1 MIFLK
6 LGGSLITD
14 KAVPGTARFEVLSR
28 LAGEIAAAR
37 RADPS
42 LRILIGHG
50 SGSFGHVAAAA
61 FKTQDGATTSKEW
74 RGFAAVWRS
83 ANRLNRVVVDA
94 LADAGNPVISF
105 PPSASAV
112 ASDGQI
118 ESLALSSIVRALAH
132 GLVPLVQGDVSFD
145 TKRGACIL
153 STEAIFTWLAPVLQ
167 PSRIL
172 LAGSEPGVYADYP
185 NNTRLVEQLSQDA
198 LQLFS
203 VEGSSQPDVTGGMAE
218 KVRSALTWS
227 RADPNLEVRIF
238 SGEERGAVQAALLG
252 DHPGTHVVW
261 RSNAGERDSPH
272 DP

>member
-14 KAVPGTARFEVLSR
+14 KAMAETARLEVLSR
-28 LAGEIAAAR
+28 LATEIGAAR

-42 LRILIGHG
+42 LRLLIGHG

-61 FKTQDGATTSKEW
+61 FRTHEGATTSKEW

-83 ANRLNRVVVDA
+83 ANRLNRLVVDV
-94 LADAGNPVISF
+94 LADAGNPVVSF

-112 ASDGQI
+112 AVDGQLD
-118 ESLALSSIVRALAH
+118 SLALSSIVRALAH
-132 GLVPLVQGDVSFD
+132 GLVPLVQGDVAFD

-172 LAGSEPGVYADYP
+172 LAGSDAGVFADFP
-185 NNTRLVEQLSQDA
+185 HNTKLVERVTQD
-198 LQLFS
+198 LLRDLML
-203 VEGSSQPDVTGGMAE
+203 EGSAEVDVTGGMAE
-218 KVRSALTWS
+218 KVRVALGWS
-227 RADPNLEVRIF
+227 KADPAVEVRIF
-238 SGEERGAVQAALLG
+238 SGEVPGQVQEALLG
-252 DHPGTHVVW
+252 GQPGSQVAW
-261 RSNAGERDSPH
+261 RAESS
-272 DP
+272 

>member
-14 KAVPGTARFEVLSR
+14 KSVPGTARFEVLAR
-28 LAGEIAAAR
+28 LAAEIAAAR

-50 SGSFGHVAAAA
+50 SGSFGHIAAAA
-61 FKTQDGATTSKEW
+61 FRTHEGATTSREW

-83 ANRLNRVVVDA
+83 ANRLNRLVVDA

-112 ASDGQI
+112 AIDGQLD
-118 ESLALSSIVRALAH
+118 SLALSSIVRALAH
-132 GLVPLVQGDVSFD
+132 GLIPLVQGDVAFD

-153 STEAIFTWLAPVLQ
+153 STEAVFTWLAPVLQ

-172 LAGSEPGVYADYP
+172 LAG
-185 NNTRLVEQLSQDA
+185 QDA
-198 LQLFS
+198 GVFADFPHNTKLVDRVTQDLLRDLML
-203 VEGSSQPDVTGGMAE
+203 EGSTDVDVTGGMGE
-218 KVRSALTWS
+218 KVRLALGWS
-227 RADPNLEVRIF
+227 RADPAVEVRIF
-238 SGEERGAVQAALLG
+238 SGEIAGRVQEALLG
-252 DHPGTHVVW
+252 GQPGSQVAW
-261 RSNAGERDSPH
+261 LAEPS
-272 DP
+272 

>member
-14 KAVPGTARFEVLSR
+14 KAVPGSARIEVLAR
-28 LAGEIAAAR
+28 LAAEIGSAR

-50 SGSFGHVAAAA
+50 SGSFGHAAAA
-61 FKTQDGATTSKEW
+61 AYRTHEGATTSNEW

-83 ANRLNRVVVDA
+83 ANRLNRLVVDA

-112 ASDGQI
+112 AVDGQLD
-118 ESLALSSIVRALAH
+118 SLALSSIVRALAH
-132 GLVPLVQGDVSFD
+132 GLIPLVQGDVAFD

-153 STEAIFTWLAPVLQ
+153 STESVFSWLAPVLQ

-172 LAGSEPGVYADYP
+172 LAGSDTGVFADFP
-185 NNTRLVEQLSQDA
+185 HNTKMVERVTQD
-198 LQLFS
+198 LLRDLML
-203 VEGSSQPDVTGGMAE
+203 EGSAETDVTGGMAH
-218 KVRSALTWS
+218 KVRMALGWS
-227 RADPNLEVRIF
+227 KADPAVEIRIF
-238 SGEERGAVQAALLG
+238 SGEVAGQLQEALLG
-252 DHPGTHVVW
+252 AQPGSQVTW
-261 RSNAGERDSPH
+261 RTEGG
-272 DP
+272 